1 MGAALPDKLRY
12 AFTPSGGYKEGV
24 LYPLVPNDNV
34 GNFEVERTGVATRVN
49 KDGLIEVVDA
59 NVPRLD
65 YSDGGCPKLLTEVQS
80 ENLIT
85 YSEDFSQWT
94 FSGDSLTSN
103 YAISPDGTQN
113 ATRVVFS
120 SSDELLRATTTLP
133 MNVTCTASIYIKG
146 NKGDTI
152 QISAG
157 GVDDLKT
164 LSGEWERIET
174 TQTSTSPDMLIDT
187 YGGATAR
194 DILVWGGQ
202 LEQQPQA
209 TSYIPT
215 NGSPQ
220 QRGADSVTNAGDSS
234 TFNSESG
241 VLFADVKA
249 LSDTST
255 NNRQLTVSD
264 NTTSNRVAITFPS
277 SGGIRFFHVGD
288 GVNKNFTYT
297 LQDITMQNKLAIVYG
312 NGVAS
317 CYVNGLLVSD
327 INNISDILQSKL
339 NTLNLQTTKSV
350 GNILLGKTKSIQ
362 HWDYLTDEEME
373 SLTGYQSYAQMTS
386 QFNFNTL

>member
-1 MGAALPDKLRY
+1 MGVALPEKLRY
-12 AFTPSGGYKEGV
+12 AFTPSGGYKEGT
-24 LYPLVPNDNV
+24 LYSLVPNDNV

-49 KDGLIEVVDA
+49 KDGLIEVVA
-59 NVPRLD
+59 ENVPRLD

-80 ENLIT
+80 ENLIP

-174 TQTSTSPDMLIDT
+174 TQTSTSADMLIDT

-215 NGSPQ
+215 NGSTVTRQ
-220 QRGADSVTNAGDSS
+220 TDQVTNAGDSS
-234 TFNSESG
+234 TFNSQSG
-241 VLFADVKA
+241 VLLIDSKAISDVA
-249 LSDTST
+249 CLSLHDGTDVNRVSILQYVDANIFRFLIDNNGVNQLDFSTYDFEVGLDFKIAVLYST
-255 NNRQLTVSD
+255 NN
-264 NTTSNRVAITFPS
+264 TS
-277 SGGIRFFHVGD
+277 FF
-288 GVNKNFTYT
+288 
-297 LQDITMQNKLAIVYG
+297 I
-312 NGVAS
+312 
-317 CYVNGLLVSD
+317 NGLEVATFNYGVMPSQGTF
-327 INNISDILQSKL
+327 NQIS
-339 NTLNLQTTKSV
+339 LNLGSA
-350 GNILLGKTKSIQ
+350 GFFDFYGKTKSIQ
-362 HWDYLTDEEME
+362 HYDYLSDAEME
-373 SLTGYQSYAQMTS
+373 QLTGYDSYSAMTS
-386 QFNFNTL
+386 QFNFNVL

>member
-1 MGAALPDKLRY
+1 MAALPEKLRY
-12 AFTPSGGYKEGV
+12 AFTPSGGYKEGT
-24 LYPLVPNDNV
+24 LYSLVPNDNV
-34 GNFEVERTGVATRVN
+34 GNFDVSRTGVATRVN
-49 KDGLIEVVDA
+49 KDGLIEVVA
-59 NVPRLD
+59 ENVPRLD

-80 ENLIT
+80 ENLIP

-194 DILVWGGQ
+194 DILVWGAQ

-215 NGSPQ
+215 NGSTE

-241 VLFADVKA
+241 VLFFDGSSVNNGDFGN
-249 LSDTST
+249 LSI
-255 NNRQLTVSD
+255 SD
-264 NTTSNRVAITFPS
+264 GSPANDILIYTSNGNYNFVANY
-277 SGGIRFFHVGD
+277 D
-288 GVNKNFTYT
+288 GVSSS
-297 LQDITMQNKLAIVYG
+297 LQSLNLGDNIKIPTRIGLAYG
-312 NGVAS
+312 NGSMFV
-317 CYVNGLLVSD
+317 YVNGVKYDTASFD
-327 INNISDILQSKL
+327 AWNQGTL
-339 NTLNLQTTKSV
+339 NTLDYGIGAGMNGLK
-350 GNILLGKTKSIQ
+350 GETKSIQ

-373 SLTGYQSYAQMTS
+373 ALTGYQSYSAMTQ

>member
-12 AFTPSGGYKEGV
+12 AFTPSGGYKEGT
-24 LYPLVPNDNV
+24 LYSLVPNDNV
-34 GNFEVERTGVATRVN
+34 GNFDVSRTGVATRVN

-80 ENLIT
+80 ENLIP

-103 YAISPDGTQN
+103 YAISIDGTQN

-202 LEQQPQA
+202 LEQLPYP
-209 TSYIPT
+209 TSYIPNFGNSAGQT
-215 NGSPQ
+215 
-220 QRGADSVTNAGDSS
+220 RGADSLTNFGSEQIID
-234 TFNSESG
+234 SESG
-241 VLFADVKA
+241 ILFFEGSVPTDEDSVWVA
-249 LSDTST
+249 LTNDSNST
-255 NNRQLTVSD
+255 TTLSIGFEIGGAIRTYSRNNLGVIYTDAFTPLQTINSTYKFYLKYNETNVEFGVIGYYSNQSNSFPIYGSNSFTQLTLSRTSSLPFYGRIRQVKHLPY
-264 NTTSNRVAITFPS
+264 NT
-277 SGGIRFFHVGD
+277 
-288 GVNKNFTYT
+288 
-297 LQDITMQNKLAIVYG
+297 DIT
-312 NGVAS
+312 
-317 CYVNGLLVSD
+317 
-327 INNISDILQSKL
+327 
-339 NTLNLQTTKSV
+339 TL
-350 GNILLGKTKSIQ
+350 
-362 HWDYLTDEEME
+362 
-373 SLTGYQSYAQMTS
+373 
-386 QFNFNTL
+386 